1 MSYPLPKRRHPLFT
15 GSFVCALMVLSLTLI
30 SWPGSATPRETGP
43 VFQFAPTSTVFEAAR
58 GDNAEA
64 LARVMDLL
72 HRVGGAADFEVVLLG
87 SVTPACP
94 TPLCPEPLRL
104 RSRVEAVTQ
113 ALYRAWPVTPA
124 SFPAE
129 RLRWT
134 FEIADH
140 PDHAHQLRLR
150 LNTPEVR
157 RATPDCPFTVDW
169 REPDWPLPLEPS
181 DEPLWLTLDPTGRV
195 VELVEDAWIRIRY
208 HGTVTQE
215 VEITLEND
223 VSVSVLHSGL
233 WQHDE
238 LRLRSSDLGGS
249 GERQWVLRGR
259 ILGDDLPP
267 TRALAGT
274 PSDAIRGIGDRL
286 LAWPADST
294 PGPNG
299 FPPRHDLGASEHCS
313 IRLQMKNPE

>member
-1 MSYPLPKRRHPLFT
+1 MSYPLLKRWHPLLAE
-15 GSFVCALMVLSLTLI
+15 SFLYLSMVLSLILI
-30 SWPGSATPRETGP
+30 NWPGSATPRETGP
-43 VFQFAPTSTVFEAAR
+43 VFQFAPTSTVFEGAR
-58 GDNAEA
+58 GGNAEA

-72 HRVGGAADFEVVLLG
+72 HRVGGAADFELVLLG
-87 SVTPACP
+87 TVTPACP

-113 ALYRAWPVTPA
+113 ALYRAWPETPA
-124 SFPAE
+124 SFPTE

-150 LNTPEVR
+150 LTTPEVR

-195 VELVEDAWIRIRY
+195 AELVEDAWIRVRY
-208 HGTVTQE
+208 HGTGARE

-223 VSVSVLHSGL
+223 ASVNLLHSGL
-233 WQHDE
+233 WQQSE
-238 LRLRSSDLGGS
+238 LHLRSRDLGGP
-249 GERQWVLRGR
+249 GDRLWVLMARS
-259 ILGDDLPP
+259 LGDDRPP

-274 PSDAIRGIGDRL
+274 PSDAIRGIGDLL
-286 LAWPADST
+286 LAWPADSA
-294 PGPNG
+294 PDPSG
-299 FPPRHDLGASEHCS
+299 FPARNDPGASVHCS
-313 IRLQMKNPE
+313 FRLRTR